1 MSLAQQTISET
12 IPEGYMQNA
21 MGHLVPAGQVSEQD
35 QLRDQ
40 LVNDLAPAA
49 IALHESLK
57 AFKQKALEDIEDL
70 ITIAGERYGAK
81 LGGKKGNVSLTSY
94 NGKYKVVR
102 AFREV
107 IAFTE
112 EIEAGKAL
120 IDNCL
125 KRWSS
130 NADPHLQAV
139 VEQAFRTNTQGEIR
153 TGKILDLMRLQ
164 IDDDEWKNA
173 MQALRDA
180 MKNCGTAV
188 YVRVYERIGKSDQYK
203 PIALDLASV

>member
-1 MSLAQQTISET
+1 MNQAVQHD
-12 IPEGYMQNA
+12 IPAGYMQDA
-21 MGHLVPAGQVSEQD
+21 MGRLVPADQVSEQD

-120 IDNCL
+120 IDSCL

-139 VEQAFRTNTQGEIR
+139 VEQAFRTNTKGEIR
-153 TGKILDLMRLQ
+153 TSKILDLMRLD
-164 IDDDEWKNA
+164 IDDDEWKSA

-188 YVRVYERIGKSDQYK
+188 YIRVYERIGKSDQYK
-203 PIALDLASV
+203 PIPLDLASV